1 MMGKY
6 NDFINVLD
14 DDKPLAQSAHRLPI
28 FALKR
33 IIFFSYAPV
42 VIFVKDKCK
51 CRMFSALK
59 PLFKTIRVLKCNK

>member
-28 FALKR
+28 FTL
-33 IIFFSYAPV
+33 
-42 VIFVKDKCK
+42 
-51 CRMFSALK
+51 L
-59 PLFKTIRVLKCNK
+59 NG